1 MDREDIRL
9 SVRHIR
15 DIPTMP
21 VVVSRVLE
29 IANNPET
36 TAVEL
41 CEIVVQ
47 DVAVSDTGAIRF
59 R

>member
-1 MDREDIRL
+1 
-9 SVRHIR
+9 
-15 DIPTMP
+15 MP